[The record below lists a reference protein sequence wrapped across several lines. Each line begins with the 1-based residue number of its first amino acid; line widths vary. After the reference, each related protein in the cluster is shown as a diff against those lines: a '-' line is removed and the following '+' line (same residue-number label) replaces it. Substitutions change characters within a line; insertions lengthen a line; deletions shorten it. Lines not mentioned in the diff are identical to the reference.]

1 MSISSDRS
9 LQIKSLTIPNKNSNE
24 TSVNLKRVAL
34 ISALGIVQSLLTLS
48 HLHEL
53 SFQQTLQPKT
63 NLMGF
68 VNPSCINEPPVI
80 DTLQAYLPSM
90 LHQADEVLEGAFH
103 FIVDTGCSLSA
114 SPFKADFESLQ
125 TLQQPVTLHC
135 IAGNST
141 VTQGG
146 IL

>member
-1 MSISSDRS
+1 
-9 LQIKSLTIPNKNSNE
+9 
-24 TSVNLKRVAL
+24 
-34 ISALGIVQSLLTLS
+34 
-48 HLHEL
+48 
-53 SFQQTLQPKT
+53 
-63 NLMGF
+63 MGF
-68 VNPSCINEPPVI
+68 VNSSCIYDPLVI

-125 TLQQPVTLHC
+125 TLQKPVTLHG

-141 VTQGG
+141 VTQSGTLCFQCINTKREVVTIKTFG
-146 IL
+146 YHNPSAMNMLTTALNTAYTTHATLATPTSFQTELTP